1 MTPCSRRSSPA
12 TPPTREPALFVRC
25 STVLLVLSACQAVG
39 PPSNPEYPSLQ
50 LPTRLDSSA
59 PSGPASSPAATSPS
73 LANAKEPE
81 AEEAGSARPHGDLPD
96 PPALSERAQWF
107 FTVDYDR
114 GTLRVGQPS
123 FKCLDKPEATGRR
136 MGRFAFE
143 LWLGHELVERL
154 RFDFPLLATETPR
167 SGPRRPLREVPSF
180 APGARV
186 SIALRVPASERA
198 TTARILDRATGDIVE
213 VPWPPGAP
221 DSAAERQ
228 SCGKPRSAA
237 RSGAG

>member
-1 MTPCSRRSSPA
+1 MKA
-12 TPPTREPALFVRC
+12 DV
-25 STVLLVLSACQAVG
+25 
-39 PPSNPEYPSLQ
+39 
-50 LPTRLDSSA
+50 
-59 PSGPASSPAATSPS
+59 AS
-73 LANAKEPE
+73 
-81 AEEAGSARPHGDLPD
+81 PHGDLPD
-96 PPALSERAQWF
+96 PPALSERAQWL

-114 GTLRVGQPS
+114 GALHVGQPS

-167 SGPRRPLREVPSF
+167 SGPRKPLREVPSF

-186 SIALRVPASERA
+186 SVALRMPASERA
-198 TTARILDRATGDIVE
+198 TSARILDRATGDIVK
-213 VPWPPGAP
+213 VPWPPGVP
-221 DSAAERQ
+221 DTTVEHQ

-237 RSGAG
+237 KKPSR